1 MAEDADEKSRL
12 IVPVHQSVSK
22 LLSTQQTF
30 EAPRYQRN
38 YAWDGHEISAFLG
51 DLDTCVRRRLAD
63 QAGRHHFFGG
73 LVTVKAP
80 VADSTR
86 VNLQVVDGQQRLAT
100 FTMLISRLKRLLVE
114 TAAALD
120 DGDELKKVLETRA
133 RTLNTSY
140 EFYPDEIRL
149 KNVDVPRVSLSAPD
163 QPFFADLLAGN
174 PVEPKRKSHTL
185 LKAAD
190 ASIGNY
196 LAELV
201 ADSAD
206 TAATAERLQAVH
218 DVLKADWTIIHMAAT
233 ARDDAYM
240 LFQVLNDRGVTL
252 TEGEL
257 LRSTTLEAL
266 EKAAELQ
273 VIEEVEDL
281 WNDMLGQKANV
292 VTNAFGWLYAS
303 QLGSWP
309 SRGTMLDDYVAAFFP
324 SMPLDGTMDEGATR
338 GLVAEIRSL
347 SAEFHR
353 VQELIRG
360 EWPVSLTQGSTAWE
374 RNRLR
379 LLTKHLRYV
388 DCISLLIA
396 ACNLKT
402 QKFVELVLLLER
414 FAFRY
419 AVISDGPVE
428 RARAVMNRHAVE
440 IRRDP
445 GAYRV
450 SALRTDLAGLVD
462 AFADD
467 GEFKSAIEQMRYS
480 HGEHGNGTLKYL
492 LITLEDYTAWYDEN
506 PQGITPVCR
515 DKMRL
520 LDFETGTIEHIYAQN
535 VDDPEAALD
544 PFVDTLGNV
553 TLLSGPENDLAA
565 NKKFPAKR
573 PILAKST
580 SAMNRRIA
588 EHEEWTVQAIEARAA
603 ALTKMAMKVF
613 SI

>member
-1 MAEDADEKSRL
+1 MAEDADENSRL

-38 YAWDGHEISAFLG
+38 YAWDGHEISAFLS
-51 DLDTCVRRRLAD
+51 DLDICVRRRLAD

-100 FTMLISRLKRLLVE
+100 FAMLISRLKRLLVE
-114 TAAALD
+114 TAAALGE
-120 DGDELKKVLETRA
+120 GDELKPVLQTRA
-133 RTLNTSY
+133 RTLNSSY

-163 QPFFADLLAGN
+163 QPFFAALLAG
-174 PVEPKRKSHTL
+174 EPGEPIRKSHAL
-185 LKAAD
+185 LKEAD
-190 ASIGNY
+190 RRIGEYLHELIADCGDGASR
-196 LAELV
+196 
-201 ADSAD
+201 
-206 TAATAERLQAVH
+206 AERLQAVH

-266 EKAAELQ
+266 EKAAELPI
-273 VIEEVEDL
+273 IEEVEDL
-281 WNDMLGQKANV
+281 WNDMLGQKTNV
-292 VTNAFGWLYAS
+292 VSNAFGWLYAS

-324 SMPLDGTMDEGATR
+324 SMPSDGTMDEAAMR
-338 GLVAEIRSL
+338 GLVSEIRSL

-360 EWPVSLTQGSTAWE
+360 EWPAALTQGSSAWD

-388 DCISLLIA
+388 DCISLLVA

-402 QKFVELVLLLER
+402 KKFVELVLLLER

-419 AVISDGPVE
+419 AVISEGPVD

-445 GAYRV
+445 DTYRV
-450 SALRTDLAGLVD
+450 GELRADLADLID
-462 AFADD
+462 AFAGD

-480 HGEHGNGTLKYL
+480 HGENGNGSLKYL
-492 LITLEDYTAWYDEN
+492 LLTLEDYTAWYDEN
-506 PQGITPVCR
+506 SQGAAPVCR

-520 LDFETGTIEHIYAQN
+520 LDFETGTIEHVYAQN
-535 VDDPEAALD
+535 VDDADPTLD
-544 PFVDTLGNV
+544 AFVDTLGNV
-553 TLLSGPENDLAA
+553 TLLSGPENDQAA
-565 NKKFPAKR
+565 NKKFPDKR
-573 PILAKST
+573 PIFAKST
-580 SAMNRRIA
+580 STMNRRIA
-588 EHEEWTVQAIEARAA
+588 EHEEWTVEAVETRAA
-603 ALTKMAMKVF
+603 KLTEMAVRIF
-613 SI
+613 RI